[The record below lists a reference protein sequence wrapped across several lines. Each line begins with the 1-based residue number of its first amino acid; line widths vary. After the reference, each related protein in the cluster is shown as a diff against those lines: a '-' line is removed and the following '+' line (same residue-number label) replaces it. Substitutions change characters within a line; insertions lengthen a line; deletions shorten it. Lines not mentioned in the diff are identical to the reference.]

1 LFPMF
6 NVQKDSRIVAL
17 AKLLKKDHD
26 CQENRVL
33 EEITNANVGCN
44 PNMKDYSSQNTDM
57 QQVDDKS
64 DDGKVGKLVKN
75 SVSIT
80 NNKDDT
86 PMNESGGQLKRN
98 RLDDAGADVEERTD
112 INPKKGTKDTSGIA
126 TDRKSCANV
135 LHASKQVVTVKSC
148 AWGRPSYAR
157 VLIEVSAIKIGK
169 KSW

>member
-1 LFPMF
+1 
-6 NVQKDSRIVAL
+6 
-17 AKLLKKDHD
+17 
-26 CQENRVL
+26 
-33 EEITNANVGCN
+33 
-44 PNMKDYSSQNTDM
+44 MKNYSSQNTDM

-86 PMNESGGQLKRN
+86 PMNESGGKLKRN

-126 TDRKSCANV
+126 TDRVVVVGWV
-135 LHASKQVVTVKSC
+135 LGSC
-148 AWGRPSYAR
+148 AWGMPSNDR